1 MGYVEAHDE
10 KLFDD
15 PEVVSLRKKIKAVS
29 SDELAIARPER
40 QSKIR
45 IKFSNNKELFYHA
58 KSVRG
63 TPDNPMDEKDIVSKS
78 KRLLEVFKTS
88 QTDDLINLILHKDFT
103 VDELIKLCNLNLKE

>member
-15 PEVVSLRKKIKAVS
+15 PEVVNLRKKIKAVS

-45 IKFSNNKELFYHA
+45 IKFSNNKAF
-58 KSVRG
+58 
-63 TPDNPMDEKDIVSKS
+63 
-78 KRLLEVFKTS
+78 
-88 QTDDLINLILHKDFT
+88 
-103 VDELIKLCNLNLKE
+103 